1 MTRSR
6 LMAALCLTTL
16 LTVDLMGQRLTRLS
30 AAPPEY
36 DAMTVQDP
44 ARHLVWLRCSIGQ
57 TWNGHTCLGEPQA
70 LNLQEAQQSSALARA
85 ELAGNW
91 RLPSKAELE
100 SLVCRE
106 CQPLKID
113 GLLYPNTAPGAY
125 WTQSVNTFNSSLYWS
140 VSFQNG
146 YSFGRNPVELT
157 HFVRLVSP
165 LNPLE

>member
-1 MTRSR
+1 MTCPR
-6 LMAALCLTTL
+6 LLAAFCVATL
-16 LTVDLMGQRLTRLS
+16 STVDLMGHFLTCFS
-30 AAPPEY
+30 ASPPEY
-36 DAMTVQDP
+36 DAMTIRDP

-57 TWNGHTCLGEPQA
+57 TWNGHTCLGEPKE
-70 LNLQEAQQSSALARA
+70 LNLLEAEHSGAVARS

-106 CQPLKID
+106 CQPLKIN

-125 WTQSVNTFNSSLYWS
+125 WTQSVNNFNSSLYWS

-146 YSFGRNPVELT
+146 YSFGRNPAELT

-165 LNPLE
+165 LDPLE